1 MKEAEERELKILAL
15 LNAHDWQRGPLVVEM
30 EQAVDIRVALMD
42 NRALRRQIMHL
53 RSTAAQLAPVI
64 RQLWDAALKHVMPV
78 WTMLAPYLEPGAPVG
93 AEWEVE
99 TAAGYETDPVPA
111 PKDDDHG
118 TCTVCG
124 GEIEFIVEAASNGD
138 ALDTWWAHLV
148 HPADGHQA
156 QLGGPA

>member
-1 MKEAEERELKILAL
+1 VRDAEDREQAILDL
-15 LNAHDWQRGPLVVEM
+15 LAGHNWERGPLVVEA
-30 EQAVDIRVALMD
+30 EQGVEIRLALMD
-42 NRALRRQIMHL
+42 NRALRKQIGTM
-53 RSTAAQLAPVI
+53 REAFAQAAPVLRDI
-64 RQLWDAALKHVMPV
+64 WNAAVKHVVPM
-78 WTMLAPYLEPGAPVG
+78 WTMISPYLEPGAPVG

>member
-78 WTMLAPYLEPGAPVG
+78 WTMLAPYLEPDAPMG
-93 AEWEVE
+93 AEWDAE
-99 TAAGYETDPVPA
+99 TAAGYETDPVDQP
-111 PKDDDHG
+111 PTEHGSHG
-118 TCTVCG
+118 TCAICG
-124 GEIEFIVEAASNGD
+124 HEIQLIQRFGKP
-138 ALDTWWAHLV
+138 WWHHLV
-148 HPADGHQA
+148 YEHDGHDA
-156 QLGGPA
+156 VFGGPA